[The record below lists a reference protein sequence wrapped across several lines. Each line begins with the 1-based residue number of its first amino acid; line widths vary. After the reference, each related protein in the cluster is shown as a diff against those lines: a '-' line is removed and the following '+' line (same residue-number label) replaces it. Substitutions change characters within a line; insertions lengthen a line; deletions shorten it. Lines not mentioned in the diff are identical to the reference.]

1 VNMHTSQELNFEL
14 PYTKPLHRPMST
26 QKPKSNLVPMMIIGG
41 LFFIYGFF
49 TWLNSVLIPFLKQA
63 CQLTDFQAYFV
74 TFAFYISY
82 FVMAIPASLILKRTG
97 FTKGMSI
104 GLAAMALGCLIVIPA
119 AMTRSFPL
127 FLLALFAQGTGMTL
141 LQTASN
147 PYITILG
154 PIESA
159 AKRISIMGICNKI
172 AGMIGIFILVE
183 LLFSDTQVLSQKIE
197 GLTGTALAAEL
208 DALASRVI
216 APYTVMAILLGI
228 FSLAILKAHLPEIE
242 PEEEPVTA
250 SSIQSEKKSVFDF
263 PHLILGVVCI
273 FVYVGVEV
281 IAIDTIG
288 LYGQHLGFDLNTASK
303 FGIYCLIALVVG
315 YLIGIAVMP
324 KYLSQRSALLTC
336 AALGFAFTVGAL
348 FTTGATSIGFV
359 VLLSFA
365 HALMWPCIW
374 PLAIDKLG
382 KFTKT
387 GSALLIMG
395 IAGGALL
402 PLVYGA
408 VADETNRQLAY
419 LVLLPLYVYIVFYAA
434 KGYKVGRA

>member
-1 VNMHTSQELNFEL
+1 
-14 PYTKPLHRPMST
+14 MST

-228 FSLAILKAHLPEIE
+228 FSLAILKAHLPEID

-324 KYLSQRSALLTC
+324 KYLSQRNALLTC